1 MPPASLPP
9 GAAPTLYVEGV
20 PPDATVREMAHI
32 FRPFD
37 GFLSTRLLPPKEG
50 QPQKRPLCFVEFRD
64 AFAATAAMET
74 LKGYL
79 MDRDDPESTALR
91 ISFSNKRPSGA
102 GGRGAGRAR
111 RRRRRRKS
119 GGRRRRRARG
129 RRRRCREGRKGRRG
143 RGREGRAPVNSE
155 RRVRGA

>member
-102 GGRGAGRAR
+102 GGRGAGGRGGGGGGGGRAGGGGGGGRGGGGGGAGRDGRDGGGGGARGAR
-111 RRRRRRKS
+111 R
-119 GGRRRRRARG
+119 
-129 RRRRCREGRKGRRG
+129 
-143 RGREGRAPVNSE
+143 
-155 RRVRGA
+155 